1 MAAHSKYACGDAG
14 RKTFILPA
22 IAVTGLILSQVLP
35 FRLSASAQPKATN
48 HQPRDFYRSN
58 STRLM
63 AEFLAEL
70 GRNGNHAIATHMP
83 NPDLLDY
90 FREIKQ
96 PLNSRRRIILRTKR
110 AYRLLVEGK
119 NQEAAQQFRRVK
131 EAVRANPRLFER
143 RFLHAVQESLAIA
156 YLRAGE
162 EANHMGQRQ
171 ADSCV
176 LLLSDGSASYRLQ
189 HWSRAAIKEYLEI
202 LRDTPDDLTSRW
214 LLNIAYMNVNEYPDK
229 VPAAWL
235 IPPVVFR
242 SGPQIKRFM
251 DVAPKLGLDF
261 VGRAGGCIT
270 EDFNGDGYLDIMV
283 SSAGLNK
290 KLDQLRYFQNNGN
303 GTFTDRTGASGLTG
317 ITGGLNISSADYNN
331 DGYVDVFI
339 PRGAWLGADGN
350 HPPSL
355 LRNNGDGTFT
365 DVTAE
370 ASLFT
375 LYPSHTA
382 VWGDFDND
390 GFVDLFVG
398 NETTPQDK
406 EVNPCQLFHNNGDG
420 TFTDVAGQVGLDV
433 YGWVK
438 GAAWG
443 DFDNDGLPD
452 LYISRLFETNLLYHN
467 EGKQASGKWKFTDV
481 SRKAGVTEPLDSFPC
496 WFWDYDNDGWL
507 DIFVSSCSAGDFT
520 HVAGQVAADYLGQP
534 FTAETPRLYRNNR
547 DGTFTDV
554 SREAGLQHA
563 LYTMGANFG
572 DLDNDGWL
580 DMYLGT
586 GNPLYQ
592 GLMPNRMFRSNG
604 GRDFQD
610 VTMSGGFGHL
620 QKGHGIAFADLDNDG
635 DQDVFAVL
643 GGVYPGD
650 THPRVLFENP
660 GFGNHWLT
668 LKLEGVRTNRAAIGA
683 RIKVSL
689 KTGSGQRDIYSTVTT
704 GGSFGAS
711 SFQQEIGL
719 GQATAIDAVEIT
731 WPTTGRTQVFKN
743 LKMDS
748 TVKIREG
755 DSTPTQVALKQFHL
769 GAGADGGKQTR
780 QSLISQRAKR

>member
-1 MAAHSKYACGDAG
+1 MATHSKYACGDAG
-14 RKTFILPA
+14 RRSFILPA
-22 IAVTGLILSQVLP
+22 LIVTGLILAQALP
-35 FRLSASAQPKATN
+35 LGLSVSAQPKARN
-48 HQPRDFYRSN
+48 HKPRDFYRSD

-70 GRNGNHAIATHMP
+70 EKDGNRAIALHMP
-83 NPDLLDY
+83 NPDLIEY
-90 FREIKQ
+90 FKGIQQ
-96 PLNSRRRIILRTKR
+96 PLDSRDRTILRAER

-119 NQEAAQQFRRVK
+119 TQEAAQQFRLVK
-131 EAVRANPRLFER
+131 EAVRANRRFFDR

-162 EANHMGQRQ
+162 EANRMGQHQ
-171 ADSCV
+171 DDACV
-176 LLLSDGSASYRLQ
+176 LLFSNGSGSYRIQ

-202 LRDTPDDLTSRW
+202 LRDTPGDLTSRW
-214 LLNIAYMNVNEYPDK
+214 LLNIAYMNVDEYPDK
-229 VPAAWL
+229 VPARWL
-235 IPPVVFR
+235 IPPEVFR
-242 SGPQIKRFM
+242 SGYQLKRFE
-251 DVAPKLGLDF
+251 DVAPKLGLDV
-261 VGRAGGCIT
+261 VGRGGGCIT
-270 EDFNGDGYLDIMV
+270 EDFDGDGYIDIMV

-290 KLDQLRYFQNNGN
+290 KLDQLRYFHNNGD
-303 GTFTDRTGASGLTG
+303 GTFTDRTRESGLTG

-331 DGYVDVFI
+331 DGFVDVFI
-339 PRGAWLGADGN
+339 PRGAWLGADGD

-355 LRNNGDGTFT
+355 LRNNGDGTFD

-375 LYPSHTA
+375 LYPAHTA

-398 NETTPQDK
+398 NETSPQDK
-406 EVNPCQLFHNNGDG
+406 EINPCQLFHNNGDG
-420 TFTDVAGQVGLDV
+420 TFTDVAGDVGLDA

-443 DFDNDGLPD
+443 DYDNDGLPD

-467 EGKQASGKWKFTDV
+467 DGKQASGAWKFTEV

-496 WFWDYDNDGWL
+496 WFWDYDSDGWL
-507 DIFVSSCSAGDFT
+507 DIYVSSCSAGDFT
-520 HVAGQVAADYLGQP
+520 HVAGQVAKDYLGQP
-534 FTAETPRLYRNNR
+534 FDAETPRLYRNNR

-554 SREAGLQHA
+554 SREAGLHHA

-604 GRDFQD
+604 GGHFQD

-668 LKLEGVRTNRAAIGA
+668 LKLEGVRANRAAIGA

-689 KTGSGQRDIYSTVTT
+689 KTHDGQRNIYTTVTT

-711 SFQQEIGL
+711 TLQQEIGL
-719 GQATAIDAVEIT
+719 GQATAINAVEIT
-731 WPTTGRTQVFKN
+731 WPTTARTQVFRN
-743 LKMDS
+743 LKMD
-748 TVKIREG
+748 TIVKIREG
-755 DSTPTQVALKQFHL
+755 DSAPAPVALKQFSL
-769 GAGADGGKQTR
+769 GAGSDRWKKRG
-780 QSLISQRAKR
+780 SQLSRKE

>member
-1 MAAHSKYACGDAG
+1 MLPVTDAHAKSKK
-14 RKTFILPA
+14 R
-22 IAVTGLILSQVLP
+22 
-35 FRLSASAQPKATN
+35 RNHKA
-48 HQPRDFYRSN
+48 RAFYQAE

-63 AEFLAEL
+63 AQFLAEL
-70 GRNGNHAIATHMP
+70 GRDGNRAIALHMP
-83 NPDLLDY
+83 NPDFLAY
-90 FREIKQ
+90 FRETKQ
-96 PLNSRRRIILRTKR
+96 PLSSRSQIILRTER

-119 NQEAAQQFRRVK
+119 NQEAAQQFRLVK
-131 EAVRANPRLFER
+131 EAIKANQSLFER
-143 RFLHAVQESLAIA
+143 RFLHAVQESLAVA

-162 EANHMGQRQ
+162 EANHTGKNQDD
-171 ADSCV
+171 ACV
-176 LLLSDGSASYRLQ
+176 LLFSNGSSSYRRQ

-202 LRDTPDDLTSRW
+202 LRDKPDDLTSRW
-214 LLNIAYMNVNEYPDK
+214 LLNIAYMNVDEYPDK
-229 VPAAWL
+229 VPHLWL
-235 IPPVVFR
+235 IPPEVFR
-242 SGPQIKRFM
+242 SGYQLKRFK
-251 DVAPKLGLDF
+251 DVAPKLGLDV

-270 EDFNGDGYLDIMV
+270 EDFDGDGYIDIMI

-290 KLDQLRYFQNNGN
+290 KLDQLRYFHNNGN
-303 GTFTDRTGASGLTG
+303 GTFADRSRESGLAG

-331 DGYVDVFI
+331 DGHVDVFI
-339 PRGAWLGADGN
+339 PRGAWLGADGD

-355 LRNNGDGTFT
+355 LRNNGDGTFD

-382 VWGDFDND
+382 VWGDFNSD

-398 NETTPQDK
+398 NETNPQDK
-406 EVNPCQLFHNNGDG
+406 EINPCQLFHNNGDG
-420 TFTDVAGQVGLDV
+420 TFTDVAGDVGLDA

-443 DFDNDGLPD
+443 DYDNDGLPD

-467 EGKQASGKWKFTDV
+467 DGKQASGGWKFTEV

-507 DIFVSSCSAGDFT
+507 DIYVSSCSAGDFT

-534 FTAETPRLYRNNR
+534 FNAETPRLYRNNH
-547 DGTFTDV
+547 DGTFTDA
-554 SREAGLQHA
+554 SREAGLHHA

-592 GLMPNRMFRSNG
+592 GLMPNRMFRNNG
-604 GRDFQD
+604 GKHFQD

-668 LKLEGVRTNRAAIGA
+668 LKLEGVRANRAAIGA

-689 KTGSGQRDIYSTVTT
+689 KTHNGPRNIYATVTT
-704 GGSFGAS
+704 GGSLGAS

-719 GQATAIDAVEIT
+719 GQATAINAVEIT
-731 WPTTGRTQVFKN
+731 WPTTGRTQVFRN
-743 LKMDS
+743 LKMDAI
-748 TVKIREG
+748 VKIREG
-755 DSTPTQVALKQFHL
+755 ASAPTPVALKQFSL
-769 GAGADGGKQTR
+769 GAGANQTR
-780 QSLISQRAKR
+780 RALISQRNRR